1 MIQFIPAL
9 AGGVALI
16 ASIFLKGPIVNYV
29 GDWGCEVLLDL
40 NYIHIVSQSL
50 GSACMA
56 MYRMI
61 IYRFAHRI
69 SECKTIRNALLG
81 LLGIEMVLML
91 ALLLIIKFVRKF
103 DTRAPLVDFCFG
115 RDVELAEIMHL
126 YQGTPKE
133 YLQLSKALK
142 INQLLFID
150 LAILAEL
157 ICYIILYYW
166 KYQDSRFQRNRNLTR
181 RQNKLNSITMTG
193 QSVTFALEIV
203 YSIVFVQIILLKDSI
218 SGYHNVSFF
227 YVMVYGLIA
236 WTLMTWSQI
245 LASTDMRRYL
255 FAHFE

>member
-40 NYIHIVSQSL
+40 NYIHILSQSL
-50 GSACMA
+50 SSACMA

-61 IYRFAHRI
+61 IYRFVHRI
-69 SECKTIRNALLG
+69 SECKTIRNALLVVE
-81 LLGIEMVLML
+81 LVLML
-91 ALLLIIKFVRKF
+91 ALFLIMKFARKF
-103 DTRAPLVDFCFG
+103 DNRAPLADFCFG
-115 RDVELAEIMHL
+115 RDAELAEIMHL

-133 YLQLSKALK
+133 YLQLGKALK
-142 INQLLFID
+142 VNQFLFTN
-150 LAILAEL
+150 LAVLAEL
-157 ICYIILYYW
+157 ICYVILYYW
-166 KYQDSRFQRNRNLTR
+166 KYLDSKFQRNRNLTR

-203 YSIVFVQIILLKDSI
+203 YSIVFVQLILLKE
-218 SGYHNVSFF
+218 SGYHNVTFY

-245 LASTDMRRYL
+245 LASTDIRRYL